1 LNINIVKIAKAEHNR
16 GMEPLRLPSEEE
28 IRAAYR
34 QGEDAVV
41 RLFFETLG
49 KLAERVQRLEDLI
62 AKNSRTPWAG

>member
-1 LNINIVKIAKAEHNR
+1 
-16 GMEPLRLPSEEE
+16 MEPLRLPSEEE